1 MYLFLAGIA
10 VLIAGYFTYGK
21 FVERVIAPDDRET
34 PAITMND
41 GVDYLTLPKWKNMLI
56 QLLNIAGV
64 GPVIGVILGIKF
76 GAIVFVLI
84 PIGNLIAGSTHD
96 FLAGMMSMRSKGAN
110 LPVIVKDNLGKVYY
124 GFFSFFMSLLLLLV
138 VAVFINIPAN
148 LFKGL
153 DLIHNVADDKIFWG
167 AVVVI
172 FLYYVAATMFP
183 IDKII
188 GSVYPLFGGLLIL
201 SSVAIFVVIL
211 IKGFADPSLLAE
223 SVAFKELMFTAEN
236 NQPIIPCL
244 FVTIACGIIS
254 GFHATQSPII
264 ARTMKSE
271 REARASFYGMMVLE
285 GLIGMIWA
293 GAGMMIYNMHP
304 ELMKINPNS
313 VLVRITTEFLGS
325 AMGKITIAGVIV
337 LAITSGDTAMRSL
350 RLSLSEIFKIEQK
363 SLWKR
368 FAVCLPLMV
377 IISVLLYWSNKDAKS
392 FGVLWNYFSWGN
404 QILAATTLLAGS
416 VWLQKQNKC
425 YLIALLPAMFMSFI
439 VFCYILWVDKSK
451 SGPIGFGL
459 ALHSAYILSGIL
471 TLAAAITVYFRGKNR
486 KSLEKTEN

>member
-1 MYLFLAGIA
+1 MWLFLLGIA

-21 FVERVIAPDDRET
+21 FVEHVIQVDDRET
-34 PAITMND
+34 PAITMQD

-84 PIGNLIAGSTHD
+84 PIGNLIAGATHD
-96 FLAGMMSMRSKGAN
+96 FLAGMMSIRSKGAN
-110 LPVIVKDNLGKVYY
+110 LPVIVKNNLGKTYY
-124 GFFSFFMSLLLLLV
+124 SVFSFFMCFLLLLV

-153 DLIHNVADDKIFWG
+153 NLISGDGNTIFWG
-167 AVVVI
+167 AVAVI
-172 FLYYVAATMFP
+172 FVYYIAATMFP

-188 GSVYPLFGGLLIL
+188 GSVYPFFGGLLIL
-201 SSVAIFVVIL
+201 SSVAIFGVML
-211 IKGFADPSLLAE
+211 IKGFQNPALFTE
-223 SVAFKELMFTAEN
+223 SVAFKQLMFTAEK

-293 GAGMMIYNMHP
+293 GAGIMIYNMYP
-304 ELMKINPNS
+304 ELMAINPNS

-368 FAVCLPLMV
+368 FAICLPLIV
-377 IISVLLYWSNKDAKS
+377 IISALLYWSNKDAKS
-392 FGVLWNYFSWGN
+392 FGILWNYFSWGN
-404 QILAATTLLAGS
+404 QILAMTTLLAGS
-416 VWLQKQNKC
+416 VWLQRQNKL
-425 YLIALLPAMFMSFI
+425 YWIALLPAMFMTFI

-451 SGPIGFGL
+451 SGPIGFGFDL
-459 ALHSAYILSGIL
+459 TTAYILSGIL
-471 TLAAAITVYFRGKNR
+471 TLITAIMVYFQGKNR
-486 KSLEKTEN
+486 KSLEKTEI